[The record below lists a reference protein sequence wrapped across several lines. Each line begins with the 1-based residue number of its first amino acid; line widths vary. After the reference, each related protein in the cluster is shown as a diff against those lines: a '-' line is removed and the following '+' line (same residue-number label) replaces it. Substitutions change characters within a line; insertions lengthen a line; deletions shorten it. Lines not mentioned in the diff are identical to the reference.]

1 MTQPPPFHHT
11 GAGTPAAQWRDAP
24 GRGTAP
30 PLDLDGVAHLVVVAA
45 HPDDEALGA
54 GGLVATAVAHGIAVS
69 VVCATDGEASHPFS
83 PTVSR
88 HELARIRGDEARAA
102 LLELGV
108 PEQHLLRLHLPDGG
122 VSRHRTALTAAL
134 VRQVGTAGRR
144 TVVAA
149 PWREDGHPDHEA
161 AGHAAAAACRR
172 TDATLWE
179 YPLWFWHWGTPDD
192 APWERLRPW
201 PLGDEARAAK
211 AAAVQAHR
219 SQVAPLSDQPGDEP
233 VVGPEMV
240 ARAADPVEHFVVTP
254 GAACPDHD
262 LDTLHAGDDDPWGTR
277 RRWYERRKR
286 DLLLAALPRVKHG
299 RALEVGCS
307 VGELAAALAP
317 RVETLVA
324 VDSSASAVRLAA
336 RRLGDAADVRLLDV
350 PGEWPEGEF
359 DLVVVSEV
367 GYFLSPAALEQLV
380 DRIEGSLADD
390 GTLALCHWRHPVEG
404 WPLDGPEVH
413 RRVAHR
419 TRWPLQAAYVDRDVE
434 VRLHAADATWPEAGR

>member
-1 MTQPPPFHHT
+1 MRPSFHH
-11 GAGTPAAQWRDAP
+11 AEPGTPAARWLDAP
-24 GRGTAP
+24 GRASAE

-54 GGLVATAVAHGIAVS
+54 GGLVAVAAAQGIGVS
-69 VVCATDGEASHPFS
+69 VVCASDGEASHPSS

-88 HELARIRGDEARAA
+88 HELARIRGAEARAG

-108 PEQHLLRLHLPDGG
+108 PEHHLVRLHLPDGALA
-122 VSRHRTALTAAL
+122 RYQTALTAAL

-161 AGHAAAAACRR
+161 VGRAAAAACRR

-179 YPLWFWHWGTPDD
+179 YPVWYWHWAEPAD
-192 APWERLRPW
+192 APWHRLRSWAVPE
-201 PLGDEARAAK
+201 EARLAK

-219 SQVAPLSDQPGDEP
+219 SQVAPLSDQPGDEA

-240 ARAADPVEHFVVTP
+240 ARAADPVEHFVVTS
-254 GAACPDHD
+254 GADCPDHD
-262 LDTLHAGDDDPWGTR
+262 LDSLHAGDDDPWGTR

-286 DLLLAALPRVKHG
+286 DLLLAALPKARHG
-299 RALEVGCS
+299 RTLEVGCS
-307 VGELAAALAP
+307 VGELAASLVP
-317 RVETLVA
+317 RVDALVA
-324 VDSSASAVRLAA
+324 VDSSATATRLAA
-336 RRLGDAADVRLLDV
+336 RRLGDDADVRLLDV
-350 PGEWPEGEF
+350 PREWPEGEF

-367 GYFLSPAALEQLV
+367 GYFLSPAALEELV

-434 VRLHAADATWPEAGR
+434 IRLHAADATWPEASR